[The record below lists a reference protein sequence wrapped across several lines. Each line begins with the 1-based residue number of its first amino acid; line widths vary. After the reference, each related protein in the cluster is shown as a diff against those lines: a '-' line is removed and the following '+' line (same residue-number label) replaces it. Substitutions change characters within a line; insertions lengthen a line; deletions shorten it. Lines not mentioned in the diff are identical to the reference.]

1 MFIPSPE
8 QQRIFDAVL
17 TTRKNYAIRAGAG
30 SGKTTT
36 VQQLAKRLPVS
47 LSKCYCA
54 FNKDIVTEVEP
65 KIQGTGM
72 VAKTFHSLG
81 YGALAGHLA
90 QLKKVKSVYLDA
102 GKGKDKYKKIIT
114 AWAEGSSTL
123 AHEIEAAVK
132 IEEIEDFSS
141 REKRKKSLFKETVSM
156 LIELTR
162 FARLKLT
169 EWDDFDKLRDLAEY
183 YDLINDLAF
192 IDSNNRVIYHDTL
205 IDLAIKTVPSVMK
218 ESERR
223 LCEDL
228 ELDFTD
234 MIYWVVRWDLSIKQF
249 DFVFVDECQDLSPM
263 QRAMVK
269 KAIKGDGGRIVLVGD
284 ERQAIYEFA
293 GADSNSFDLSVEM
306 FNAEVLPL
314 SVTRRSAKVIVQHAN
329 TIVPNFYALDTA
341 PRGKIVWIDEDRLS
355 SVAAP
360 GDMIICR
367 VRAPLVKACIG
378 FIAAGKPATILGNDI
393 GRALIKI
400 IEKLQSREG
409 YTFQTILDVL
419 DAYEEEQVAK
429 YVAKEDEQQA
439 SNFRDQCEA
448 VRVVI
453 ESAKAYDYYSL
464 VGYIER
470 LFSDNGKD
478 NVIILATGHKSK
490 GLEAERVFILAP
502 EKMPLKFPNQ
512 RQESLIQEANIEY
525 VAITRAKHTLVYLT
539 NPTFIKNNDRP
550 PYVQTSFD
558 DLNWDEPVKS
568 QMVIGPE
575 EEYGQNEEALNDL
588 IAHHIHTYKHMDEY
602 KALVKR
608 QAELEPIVHPSGD
621 DELDEILETGPDF
634 LERPSYEP
642 EYDDDDLEEEEDFDF
657 IPTPLTA
664 EPPYVPALW
673 GPMDEEIEDP
683 LLGLFEEDDEP
694 EPVRLFVQPKGD
706 SSVQVILP
714 APSVISKLKKAMI
727 EFDAPDYHD
736 TVIWAAA
743 ADYID
748 LQRHEP
754 IEYPYTIEE
763 RYGVHFGSDWMPAPA
778 PSVTPVTPAFR
789 ASRELSTD
797 LKTFSV
803 VKTKERLMLMIGDMS
818 EADLKRAAQL
828 LDKEFKSKEAP
839 AASQPSLL

>member
-558 DLNWDEPVKS
+558 DLNWDEPAK
-568 QMVIGPE
+568 QPMPAIIDYE
-575 EEYGQNEEALNDL
+575 
-588 IAHHIHTYKHMDEY
+588 
-602 KALVKR
+602 
-608 QAELEPIVHPSGD
+608 D
-621 DELDEILETGPDF
+621 DDWCEIPETGPDF
-634 LERPSYEP
+634 LGRPSYEP
-642 EYDDDDLEEEEDFDF
+642 EYDDDNLEEEEDFDF

-694 EPVRLFVQPKGD
+694 EPVRLYVQPKGD

-727 EFDAPDYHD
+727 EFDAPDYRD
-736 TVIWAAA
+736 AAIWAAA

-748 LQRHEP
+748 LRRHEP
-754 IEYPYTIEE
+754 IEYPYTIEA
-763 RYGVHFGSDWMPAPA
+763 RYGFAIGDEWM
-778 PSVTPVTPAFR
+778 PSVTPVTVETPSFR
-789 ASRELSTD
+789 ATGDMLND
-797 LKTFSV
+797 LKTFSL
-803 VKTKERLMLMIGDMS
+803 VKTQERLMLMIKSMS

-828 LDKEFKSKEAP
+828 LDKEFKSKAAP